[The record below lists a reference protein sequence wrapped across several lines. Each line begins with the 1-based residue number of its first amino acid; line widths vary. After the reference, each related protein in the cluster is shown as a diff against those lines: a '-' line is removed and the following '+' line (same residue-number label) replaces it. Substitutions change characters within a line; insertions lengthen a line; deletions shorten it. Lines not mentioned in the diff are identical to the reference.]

1 MQIQGDFKLLCKFN
15 CHYNEFCYYKECRYK
30 EGPLYWHNFNIV
42 DSYGFLPYK
51 RENRGKS
58 GIKIN
63 KNISSPHPGQ
73 IQDILQTLAVENNLG
88 LVLLFF
94 FLSFSTSDISK

>member
-1 MQIQGDFKLLCKFN
+1 M
-15 CHYNEFCYYKECRYK
+15 
-30 EGPLYWHNFNIV
+30 
-42 DSYGFLPYK
+42 
-51 RENRGKS
+51 ENRGKS

-94 FLSFSTSDISK
+94 FFYRFQRVTSANKLLFEAF